1 MAENP
6 KRQAL
11 FDRWS
16 AQYDKDVN
24 EGGFPFMGY
33 DRTLNAL
40 VELGSLPQQ
49 IGFWMSGLAPA
60 TWQPDCPSHP
70 NEFGD

>member
-11 FDRWS
+11 CDRWS

-24 EGGFPFMGY
+24 EGAFPFTDY

-40 VELGSLPQQ
+40 VELGEFSTTNRVLDVGIGTGNLAARLP
-49 IGFWMSGLAPA
+49 IP
-60 TWQPDCPSHP
+60 P
-70 NEFGD
+70 ERI